1 VIVKSKIKTC
11 LGCSMNK
18 KGYCLWFPRP
28 KRIPYHVLHKGCKHR
43 KEKVIDAPEVIQIII
58 NNFNGE
64 ILNET

>member
-1 VIVKSKIKTC
+1 
-11 LGCSMNK
+11 MNK
-18 KGYCLWFPRP
+18 KGYCLWFQRP